1 MKIFNLNNNLKFICV
16 TIFLVFAF
24 VPNSKAEETINTLW
38 RAFYYCS
45 GFNECLNILDR
56 LESKLDINQ
65 KEELDYVKYE
75 KASLLSK
82 SDKEKDILNAEKILL
97 EIIND
102 KSLKENPN
110 NIFYYSH
117 VNLGWM
123 YHTEIAVFNPKK
135 AIQLM
140 TVAAEQNIPTAINNL
155 GAFYEMGIGAK
166 RDYEKS
172 LELYLKASK
181 MGNHWAH
188 GNVAQFYI
196 LGLGGAGK
204 NYNKAIN
211 HLKLA
216 TISQY
221 GANDN
226 YFLKILLS
234 KQTLP
239 KDKNQFIDWMKQEIK
254 NTKDQNSFKR
264 LGFEHHYEK
273 DSFFWFYLCSEFSDS
288 KDDVQR
294 CKQEL
299 KILKKLIPNQLTSN
313 EIKLI
318 KENALEWYNIEFK
331 EPT

>member
-1 MKIFNLNNNLKFICV
+1 MKIFNLKHYFKVAIITI
-16 TIFLVFAF
+16 TIFLTSAF
-24 VPNSKAEETINTLW
+24 SLKSEETIDTLW
-38 RAFYYCS
+38 RAFYYCN

-56 LESKLDINQ
+56 LENTLNKSE

-82 SDKEKDILNAEKILL
+82 SDNEQNILNSEKLFL

-102 KSLKENPN
+102 KSLKKNPN
-110 NIFYYSH
+110 IIFYYSH

-123 YHTEIAVFNPKK
+123 YHTETTIFNPKK

-140 TVAAEQNIPTAINNL
+140 TIGADQNIAVAINNL

-166 RDYEKS
+166 RDYKKS

-196 LGLGGAGK
+196 LGLGGAEK

-211 HLKLA
+211 HLKLS
-216 TISQY
+216 TISEY
-221 GANDN
+221 GLNDN

-234 KQTLP
+234 KQKLP
-239 KDKNQFIDWMKQEIK
+239 KDKNQLIEWMKQEIK

-273 DSFFWFYLCSEFSDS
+273 DSFFWFYLCSEFSEI
-288 KDDVQR
+288 DDDIQR

-299 KILKKLIPNQLTSN
+299 KILKKLIPDQLTNN

-318 KENALEWYNIEFK
+318 KEKALNWYNIEFK